1 MKKPKGKKVYSVMK
15 RREARNFYLYT
26 APWLIGFFV
35 LTLYPIV
42 YSFYLM
48 FTDMNLTGVG
58 KFIGLE
64 NLKYAFTDD
73 PLFIKAFINTLKY
86 VVMFVPSSIILAF
99 FVALLL
105 SKKVKGLGFFRTAF
119 YIPYITSGV
128 AVTILW
134 GWIYQKDYGI
144 INYVLSLFGIKGVNW
159 LGDKNIAMISIVILS
174 LWTIGNNII
183 IMLAGIQD
191 IPQSYYESA
200 QIDGAGAI
208 RQIFSITL
216 PLCTPTIYF
225 NLIVTIIAAFQVFQ
239 QPLILTNGGPL
250 NSTYTAAIHMY
261 NNGFLYG
268 KMGYASM
275 MAWSLFVVIMVITLV
290 VISTSK
296 YWVLEEIYANKITKT
311 SKTYRK
317 NYHIHDSD
325 CGSYCLFVSFY
336 MDDIHFF

>member
-1 MKKPKGKKVYSVMK
+1 MK

-134 GWIYQKDYGI
+134 GWIYQKDYEI

-296 YWVLEEIYANKITKT
+296 YWV
-311 SKTYRK
+311 
-317 NYHIHDSD
+317 
-325 CGSYCLFVSFY
+325 FY
-336 MDDIHFF
+336 DD

>member
-1 MKKPKGKKVYSVMK
+1 MK

-225 NLIVTIIAAFQVFQ
+225 NLIVTIIAAFQVFL

-296 YWVLEEIYANKITKT
+296 YWV
-311 SKTYRK
+311 
-317 NYHIHDSD
+317 
-325 CGSYCLFVSFY
+325 FY
-336 MDDIHFF
+336 DD

>member
-1 MKKPKGKKVYSVMK
+1 MK

-105 SKKVKGLGFFRTAF
+105 SNKVKGLGFFRTAF

-296 YWVLEEIYANKITKT
+296 YWV
-311 SKTYRK
+311 
-317 NYHIHDSD
+317 
-325 CGSYCLFVSFY
+325 FY
-336 MDDIHFF
+336 DD

>member
-1 MKKPKGKKVYSVMK
+1 MK

-191 IPQSYYESA
+191 IPQSYYGSA

-296 YWVLEEIYANKITKT
+296 YWV
-311 SKTYRK
+311 
-317 NYHIHDSD
+317 
-325 CGSYCLFVSFY
+325 FY
-336 MDDIHFF
+336 DD

>member
-1 MKKPKGKKVYSVMK
+1 MK

-183 IMLAGIQD
+183 IMLAGLQD

-296 YWVLEEIYANKITKT
+296 YWV
-311 SKTYRK
+311 
-317 NYHIHDSD
+317 
-325 CGSYCLFVSFY
+325 FY
-336 MDDIHFF
+336 DD

>member
-1 MKKPKGKKVYSVMK
+1 MK

-183 IMLAGIQD
+183 IMQAGIQD

-296 YWVLEEIYANKITKT
+296 YWV
-311 SKTYRK
+311 
-317 NYHIHDSD
+317 
-325 CGSYCLFVSFY
+325 FY
-336 MDDIHFF
+336 DD

>member
-1 MKKPKGKKVYSVMK
+1 MGGMGILRKPGKQKKYTTMKK
-15 RREARNFYLYT
+15 REARNFYIYT
-26 APWLIGFFV
+26 APWLIGFLV
-35 LTLYPIV
+35 LTLYPIL

-48 FTDMNLTGVG
+48 FTNMNLTGIGEFVG
-58 KFIGLE
+58 LD
-64 NLKYAFTDD
+64 NWKYAFTDD
-73 PLFIKAFINTLKY
+73 TLFRRAFLNTLKY
-86 VVMFVPSSIILAF
+86 VFMFVPCSIILAF

-134 GWIYQKDYGI
+134 GWIFQKDFGI
-144 INYVLSLFGIKGVNW
+144 INYILSLVGLKGPNW
-159 LGDKNIAMISIVILS
+159 LGDKNVAMISIVILS

-200 QIDGAGAI
+200 QMDGAGSL
-208 RQIFSITL
+208 RQTFYITL

-225 NLIVTIIAAFQVFQ
+225 NLIVTVIAAFQVFQ

-250 NSTYTAAIHMY
+250 NSTYTAAMHLY

-275 MAWSLFVVIMVITLV
+275 MAWSMFAVIMLITIV
-290 VISTSK
+290 VVSTSK
-296 YWVLEEIYANKITKT
+296 FWV
-311 SKTYRK
+311 
-317 NYHIHDSD
+317 
-325 CGSYCLFVSFY
+325 FY
-336 MDDIHFF
+336 DD

>member
-1 MKKPKGKKVYSVMK
+1 MK

-73 PLFIKAFINTLKY
+73 PLFINTLKY

-296 YWVLEEIYANKITKT
+296 YWV
-311 SKTYRK
+311 
-317 NYHIHDSD
+317 
-325 CGSYCLFVSFY
+325 FY
-336 MDDIHFF
+336 DD

>member
-1 MKKPKGKKVYSVMK
+1 M
-15 RREARNFYLYT
+15 
-26 APWLIGFFV
+26 
-35 LTLYPIV
+35 
-42 YSFYLM
+42 
-48 FTDMNLTGVG
+48 
-58 KFIGLE
+58 
-64 NLKYAFTDD
+64 
-73 PLFIKAFINTLKY
+73 
-86 VVMFVPSSIILAF
+86 
-99 FVALLL
+99 ALLL

-225 NLIVTIIAAFQVFQ
+225 NLIVTIIAAFRY
-239 QPLILTNGGPL
+239 
-250 NSTYTAAIHMY
+250 SSSH
-261 NNGFLYG
+261 
-268 KMGYASM
+268 
-275 MAWSLFVVIMVITLV
+275 
-290 VISTSK
+290 
-296 YWVLEEIYANKITKT
+296 
-311 SKTYRK
+311 
-317 NYHIHDSD
+317 
-325 CGSYCLFVSFY
+325 
-336 MDDIHFF
+336 

>member
-1 MKKPKGKKVYSVMK
+1 MK

-159 LGDKNIAMISIVILS
+159 RGDKNIAMISIVILS

-208 RQIFSITL
+208 RQIFSITM
-216 PLCTPTIYF
+216 PLCTPTSYF
-225 NLIVTIIAAFQVFQ
+225 NLIVTIIAAIQVFQ

-296 YWVLEEIYANKITKT
+296 YWV
-311 SKTYRK
+311 
-317 NYHIHDSD
+317 
-325 CGSYCLFVSFY
+325 FY
-336 MDDIHFF
+336 DD

>member
-1 MKKPKGKKVYSVMK
+1 MK

-99 FVALLL
+99 FVSLLL

-216 PLCTPTIYF
+216 PLCTPTVYF

-296 YWVLEEIYANKITKT
+296 YWV
-311 SKTYRK
+311 
-317 NYHIHDSD
+317 
-325 CGSYCLFVSFY
+325 FY
-336 MDDIHFF
+336 DD

>member
-1 MKKPKGKKVYSVMK
+1 MK

-290 VISTSK
+290 MISTSK
-296 YWVLEEIYANKITKT
+296 YWV
-311 SKTYRK
+311 
-317 NYHIHDSD
+317 
-325 CGSYCLFVSFY
+325 FY
-336 MDDIHFF
+336 DD

>member
-1 MKKPKGKKVYSVMK
+1 MEKLKGKKKISTIAK
-15 RREARNFYLYT
+15 REARSFYLYT
-26 APWLIGFFV
+26 APWLIGFLV
-35 LTLYPIV
+35 LTLYPIL

-48 FTDMNLTGVG
+48 FTNMNLSGVG
-58 KFIGLE
+58 EFIGLG
-64 NLKYAFTDD
+64 NWVYAFTDD
-73 PLFIKAFINTLKY
+73 PLFKKAFFNTLKY
-86 VVMFVPSSIILAF
+86 VIIFVPSSIILAF

-105 SKKVKGLGFFRTAF
+105 SKKVKGLGFFRTSF

-134 GWIYQKDYGI
+134 GWIFQKDYGI
-144 INYVLSLFGIKGVNW
+144 INYVLSLVGIKGPNW

-191 IPQSYYESA
+191 IPASYYESA
-200 QIDGAGAI
+200 QIDGAGSI
-208 RQIFSITL
+208 RQTFYITL

-225 NLIVTIIAAFQVFQ
+225 NLIVTVIATFQVFQ

-250 NSTYTAAIHMY
+250 NSTYTAAMHLY

-275 MAWSLFVVIMVITLV
+275 MAWSMFAVIMIITIITV
-290 VISTSK
+290 STSK
-296 YWVLEEIYANKITKT
+296 FWV
-311 SKTYRK
+311 
-317 NYHIHDSD
+317 
-325 CGSYCLFVSFY
+325 FY
-336 MDDIHFF
+336 DD

>member
-1 MKKPKGKKVYSVMK
+1 MK

-48 FTDMNLTGVG
+48 FTDMNLTGGG

-296 YWVLEEIYANKITKT
+296 YWV
-311 SKTYRK
+311 
-317 NYHIHDSD
+317 
-325 CGSYCLFVSFY
+325 FY
-336 MDDIHFF
+336 DD

>member
-1 MKKPKGKKVYSVMK
+1 MK

-86 VVMFVPSSIILAF
+86 VVMFVPRSIILAF

-296 YWVLEEIYANKITKT
+296 YWV
-311 SKTYRK
+311 
-317 NYHIHDSD
+317 
-325 CGSYCLFVSFY
+325 FY
-336 MDDIHFF
+336 DD

>member
-1 MKKPKGKKVYSVMK
+1 MK

-275 MAWSLFVVIMVITLV
+275 MAWSLFVVIMVIILV

-296 YWVLEEIYANKITKT
+296 YWV
-311 SKTYRK
+311 
-317 NYHIHDSD
+317 
-325 CGSYCLFVSFY
+325 FY
-336 MDDIHFF
+336 DD

>member
-1 MKKPKGKKVYSVMK
+1 MK

-208 RQIFSITL
+208 CQIFSITL

-296 YWVLEEIYANKITKT
+296 YWV
-311 SKTYRK
+311 
-317 NYHIHDSD
+317 
-325 CGSYCLFVSFY
+325 FY
-336 MDDIHFF
+336 DD

>member
-1 MKKPKGKKVYSVMK
+1 MRKPGKQKKYTTMKK
-15 RREARNFYLYT
+15 REARNFYIYT
-26 APWLIGFFV
+26 APWLIGFLV
-35 LTLYPIV
+35 LTLYPIL

-48 FTDMNLTGVG
+48 FTNMNLTGIGEFVG
-58 KFIGLE
+58 LD
-64 NLKYAFTDD
+64 NWKYAFTDD
-73 PLFIKAFINTLKY
+73 TLFRRAFLNTLKY
-86 VVMFVPSSIILAF
+86 VFMFVPCSIILAF

-119 YIPYITSGV
+119 YIPYITSGG

-134 GWIYQKDYGI
+134 GWIFQKDFGI
-144 INYVLSLFGIKGVNW
+144 INYILSLVGIKGPNW
-159 LGDKNIAMISIVILS
+159 LGDKNVAMISIVILS

-200 QIDGAGAI
+200 QIDGAGSL
-208 RQIFSITL
+208 RQTFYITL

-225 NLIVTIIAAFQVFQ
+225 NLIVTVIAAFQVFQ

-250 NSTYTAAIHMY
+250 NSTYTAAMHLY

-275 MAWSLFVVIMVITLV
+275 MAWSMFAVIMLITIV
-290 VISTSK
+290 VVSTSK
-296 YWVLEEIYANKITKT
+296 FWV
-311 SKTYRK
+311 
-317 NYHIHDSD
+317 
-325 CGSYCLFVSFY
+325 FY
-336 MDDIHFF
+336 DD